1 LIKTRSNLF
10 FKLNFKIELL
20 MTLTFLIFFKCS
32 QAFLLISTAVIL
44 RFLNILFKAII
55 LRPTLGPSSIKE
67 FIFYNF
73 MIIIPFYIEITKIS
87 LPKFF
92 LRIYLIIHFLKKL
105 YIVICIKKVFQ
116 CINQAN

>member
-1 LIKTRSNLF
+1 
-10 FKLNFKIELL
+10 

-73 MIIIPFYIEITKIS
+73 MIIVPFYIEITKIS

-92 LRIYLIIHFLKKL
+92 LRIKFYHLKNFTLLFVSKN
-105 YIVICIKKVFQ
+105 FFS
-116 CINQAN
+116 A